1 MQTITRKVK
10 TSINIT
16 GLIVLVT
23 DSAGCF
29 MLQLNSLDIAFVY
42 ICSQLWRDHLVSR
55 VGAGSLQTP
64 DTSTMTTAGLL
75 VLLSFALCCV
85 PDTAIG
91 IEVDC
96 STYPNTTNE
105 EGKEVLVCSE
115 AVSPICGSDGVTYGN
130 ECLLCAYN
138 AEYGTN
144 VSKDHDG
151 ECKEVAP
158 VDCSRYPNTTSEEGK
173 VVLVCNRD
181 NSPVCGTDWVTYDNE
196 CLLCARNL
204 EAGTSVGKKNDGEC
218 KKEIITVDCS
228 DYPKPVCSLDYMP
241 LCGSDNTTYN
251 NKCVFCNAVVDSNGT
266 ITLNH
271 FGKC

>member
-1 MQTITRKVK
+1 Q
-10 TSINIT
+10 
-16 GLIVLVT
+16 
-23 DSAGCF
+23 
-29 MLQLNSLDIAFVY
+29 
-42 ICSQLWRDHLVSR
+42 
-55 VGAGSLQTP
+55 
-64 DTSTMTTAGLL
+64 
-75 VLLSFALCCV
+75 
-85 PDTAIG
+85 
-91 IEVDC
+91 VDC

-138 AEYGTN
+138 VEYGTN

-151 ECKEVAP
+151 ECKEAAP

-173 VVLVCNRD
+173 VVLLCNKD
-181 NSPVCGTDWVTYDNE
+181 ISPVCGTDWVTYDNE
-196 CLLCARNL
+196 CLLCARNQAENGFWGQTNGPSSPWQL
-204 EAGTSVGKKNDGEC
+204 GAEPA
-218 KKEIITVDCS
+218 VDCS

-251 NKCVFCNAVVDSNGT
+251 NKCIFCNAVVDSNGT
-266 ITLNH
+266 ITLSH

>member
-1 MQTITRKVK
+1 Q
-10 TSINIT
+10 
-16 GLIVLVT
+16 
-23 DSAGCF
+23 
-29 MLQLNSLDIAFVY
+29 
-42 ICSQLWRDHLVSR
+42 
-55 VGAGSLQTP
+55 
-64 DTSTMTTAGLL
+64 
-75 VLLSFALCCV
+75 
-85 PDTAIG
+85 
-91 IEVDC
+91 VDC

-138 AEYGTN
+138 VEYGTN

-173 VVLVCNRD
+173 VVLLCNKD
-181 NSPVCGTDWVTYDNE
+181 LSPVCGTDWVTYDNE

-204 EAGTSVGKKNDGEC
+204 GVQALVLPTPSHQ
-218 KKEIITVDCS
+218 TLLFFLFLQVDCS
-228 DYPKPVCSLDYMP
+228 DYPKPVCTLDYMP
-241 LCGSDNTTYN
+241 LCGSDNTTYS
-251 NKCVFCNAVVDSNGT
+251 NKCNFCNAVVDSNGT
-266 ITLNH
+266 ITLSH

>member
-1 MQTITRKVK
+1 MTRAA
-10 TSINIT
+10 I
-16 GLIVLVT
+16 
-23 DSAGCF
+23 
-29 MLQLNSLDIAFVY
+29 
-42 ICSQLWRDHLVSR
+42 
-55 VGAGSLQTP
+55 
-64 DTSTMTTAGLL
+64 L
-75 VLLSFALCCV
+75 VLLSFALCCA
-85 PDTAIG
+85 PDTVFG

-158 VDCSRYPNTTSEEGK
+158 VDCSRYPNSTSEEGK
-173 VVLVCNRD
+173 VGLICSKD
-181 NSPVCGTDWVTYDNE
+181 ISPVCGTDWVTYDNE
-196 CLLCARNL
+196 CLLCARSL
-204 EAGTSVGKKNDGEC
+204 EAGTSIGKKADGEC
-218 KKEIITVDCS
+218 KKEIVAVDCS

-251 NKCVFCNAVVDSNGT
+251 NKCIFCNAVVDSNGT
-266 ITLNH
+266 ISLSH

>member
-1 MQTITRKVK
+1 GQ
-10 TSINIT
+10 
-16 GLIVLVT
+16 
-23 DSAGCF
+23 
-29 MLQLNSLDIAFVY
+29 
-42 ICSQLWRDHLVSR
+42 
-55 VGAGSLQTP
+55 
-64 DTSTMTTAGLL
+64 
-75 VLLSFALCCV
+75 
-85 PDTAIG
+85 
-91 IEVDC
+91 VDC

-138 AEYGTN
+138 VEYGTN

-173 VVLVCNRD
+173 VVPLCSKD
-181 NSPVCGTDWVTYDNE
+181 ISPVCGTDWVTYDNE

-204 EAGTSVGKKNDGEC
+204 VQALVILTPSHQTLLFLF
-218 KKEIITVDCS
+218 IFLQVDCS

-251 NKCVFCNAVVDSNGT
+251 NKCNFCNAVV
-266 ITLNH
+266 
-271 FGKC
+271 

>member
-1 MQTITRKVK
+1 Q
-10 TSINIT
+10 
-16 GLIVLVT
+16 
-23 DSAGCF
+23 
-29 MLQLNSLDIAFVY
+29 
-42 ICSQLWRDHLVSR
+42 
-55 VGAGSLQTP
+55 
-64 DTSTMTTAGLL
+64 
-75 VLLSFALCCV
+75 
-85 PDTAIG
+85 
-91 IEVDC
+91 VDC

-115 AVSPICGSDGVTYGN
+115 AVSPICGSDGVTYSN

-173 VVLVCNRD
+173 VVLLCNKD
-181 NSPVCGTDWVTYDNE
+181 LNPVCGTDWVTYDNE

-204 EAGTSVGKKNDGEC
+204 VQALVLLIPSHQTLVYFLQ
-218 KKEIITVDCS
+218 VDCS
-228 DYPKPVCSLDYMP
+228 EYPKPVCTLDYMP
-241 LCGSDNTTYN
+241 LCGSDSTTYS
-251 NKCVFCNAVVDSNGT
+251 NKCSFCNAVADSNGT
-266 ITLNH
+266 ITLSH